1 MSTINWKE
9 LELLLSEMP
18 LLGSY
23 VQKITEHNVHSF
35 TIHFFSKEEK
45 AWMMYTE
52 ISSSHTRVNRTEKLR
67 KKSSTNQRFTQYLK
81 AHIVGRRV
89 VEVKQYPFDRAFVLK
104 LQNSD
109 DTINMIFRL
118 YSGPGANVIITRE
131 DSTILELLFRRPQ
144 RGEINGEKLVDEE
157 RTSEGKK
164 TWSVRPYTGDSFNQ
178 FIDREEDKESKD
190 EKREEYVI
198 ILKERE
204 NRELKALL
212 DKKERIKERID
223 STKGYEET
231 KHYADLLS
239 SNIYMVKKGMSSVT
253 LDDWEKGEKVTISL
267 DPQLSPTENKEK
279 LYSRYRKDKTSLSMA
294 EEEKEKTEKA
304 IKETKEKYS
313 YLFSPDTPLE
323 KLRKEVEG
331 KSENNEKVKEGRP
344 GVWVKSN
351 GWDIIIGR
359 NAKENDEILRSYTR
373 GSDLWMHTRDFSGGY
388 IIIKAQKD
396 RTVPL
401 PVLLDG
407 ASLAIHFSKARKNGK
422 ADLYYTQVKYL
433 RRVKG
438 GKTGLVLPTQEKNLN
453 ATEDEE
459 RVRRILGN
467 ENEIS

>member
-1 MSTINWKE
+1 
-9 LELLLSEMP
+9 
-18 LLGSY
+18 
-23 VQKITEHNVHSF
+23 
-35 TIHFFSKEEK
+35 
-45 AWMMYTE
+45 
-52 ISSSHTRVNRTEKLR
+52 
-67 KKSSTNQRFTQYLK
+67 
-81 AHIVGRRV
+81 
-89 VEVKQYPFDRAFVLK
+89 
-104 LQNSD
+104 
-109 DTINMIFRL
+109 
-118 YSGPGANVIITRE
+118 
-131 DSTILELLFRRPQ
+131 
-144 RGEINGEKLVDEE
+144 
-157 RTSEGKK
+157 
-164 TWSVRPYTGDSFNQ
+164 
-178 FIDREEDKESKD
+178 
-190 EKREEYVI
+190 
-198 ILKERE
+198 
-204 NRELKALL
+204 
-212 DKKERIKERID
+212 
-223 STKGYEET
+223 
-231 KHYADLLS
+231 
-239 SNIYMVKKGMSSVT
+239 MVKKGMSSVT

-294 EEEKEKTEKA
+294 EEEKEQTEKA
-304 IKETKEKYS
+304 IIEPKEKYS

>member
-81 AHIVGRRV
+81 AHIIGRRV

-144 RGEINGEKLVDEE
+144 RGERNGEKLVDEE

-190 EKREEYVI
+190 EKREEYVL

-304 IKETKEKYS
+304 IIETKEKYS

-323 KLRKEVEG
+323 KLRKEIEG

>member
-81 AHIVGRRV
+81 AHIIGRRV

-164 TWSVRPYTGDSFNQ
+164 TWSVRPYKGDSFNQ
-178 FIDREEDKESKD
+178 FIDREEDKESKN
-190 EKREEYVI
+190 EKRDEYVL

-304 IKETKEKYS
+304 IIETKEKYS

-433 RRVKG
+433 RRVKDWSC
-438 GKTGLVLPTQEKNLN
+438 PTY
-453 ATEDEE
+453 TREE
-459 RVRRILGN
+459 PECHRRRRESK
-467 ENEIS
+467 ENTWK

>member
-1 MSTINWKE
+1 MSGINWKE

-18 LLGSY
+18 LMGSY
-23 VQKITEHNVHSF
+23 VQKITEHSVHSF

-45 AWMMYTE
+45 AWMMYCE
-52 ISSSHTRVNRTEKLR
+52 ISTSHQRVNRTEKLR
-67 KKSSTNQRFTQYLK
+67 KKSSNNQRFTQYLK
-81 AHIVGRRV
+81 AHIIGRRV
-89 VEVKQYPFDRAFVLK
+89 VEVKQYPFDRAFLLK
-104 LQNSD
+104 LQNSE

-118 YSGPGANVIITRE
+118 YTGPGANVIITKE

-144 RGEINGEKLVDEE
+144 RGERNGEKLVEE
-157 RTSEGKK
+157 FRTDEGKR
-164 TWSVRPYTGDSFNQ
+164 TWSVRPFEGDSFNS
-178 FIDREEDKESKD
+178 FIDREEEKETKD
-190 EKREEYVI
+190 EKREELVL

-204 NRELKALL
+204 NRETKALK
-212 DKKERIKERID
+212 DKIERID
-223 STKGYEET
+223 ERISATKGFEET
-231 KHYADLLS
+231 KHFGDLLAA
-239 SNIYMVKKGMSSVT
+239 NIYLVKKGMTSVT
-253 LDDWEKGEKVTISL
+253 LSDWEKGEEVTISL

-294 EEEKEKTEKA
+294 IEEKEKTEKMLLD
-304 IKETKEKYS
+304 TKEKYT
-313 YLFSPDTPLE
+313 YLYLSDTPLE

-331 KSENNEKVKEGRP
+331 KSQENPKIKEGRP

-373 GSDLWMHTRDFSGGY
+373 GSDIWMHTRDFSGGY

-407 ASLAIHFSKARKNGK
+407 ASLAIHYSKARKNGK

-453 ATEDEE
+453 AVEDEE

>member
-81 AHIVGRRV
+81 AHIIGRRV

-178 FIDREEDKESKD
+178 FIDREEDKESKN
-190 EKREEYVI
+190 EKRDEYVL

-304 IKETKEKYS
+304 IIETKEKYS

>member
-1 MSTINWKE
+1 MSGINWKE

-18 LLGSY
+18 LEGSY
-23 VQKITEHNVHSF
+23 VQKITEHSVHAF
-35 TIHFFSKEEK
+35 TIHFFSREEK

-52 ISSSHTRVNRTEKLR
+52 ISTTHTRVNRTEKLR
-67 KKSSTNQRFTQYLK
+67 KKSANSQRFTQYLK
-81 AHIVGRRV
+81 AHIIGRRV
-89 VEVKQYPFDRAFVLK
+89 VEVRQYPFDRAFVLK
-104 LQNSD
+104 LQNSE

-131 DSTILELLFRRPQ
+131 DGTILELLFRRPQ
-144 RGEINGEKLVDEE
+144 RGERNGEKLIEEE
-157 RTSEGKK
+157 RTNEGKK
-164 TWSVRPYTGDSFNQ
+164 TWTIRPFTGDSFNA
-178 FIDREEDKESKD
+178 FIDREEEKETKD
-190 EKREEYVI
+190 EKREELSL

-204 NRELKALL
+204 NREIKALL
-212 DKKERIKERID
+212 DKIERLNERIEATR
-223 STKGYEET
+223 GFEET
-231 KHYADLLS
+231 KHFADLLS
-239 SNIYMVKKGMSSVT
+239 ANIYMVKKGMTSVT

-294 EEEKEKTEKA
+294 IEEKEKTEA
-304 IKETKEKYS
+304 LILDTKEKYS
-313 YLFSPDTPLE
+313 YLLSPEAPLE

-331 KSENNEKVKEGRP
+331 KSDDNQKVKEGRP

-373 GSDLWMHTRDFSGGY
+373 GSDVWMHTRDFSGGY

>member
-81 AHIVGRRV
+81 AHIIGRRV

-190 EKREEYVI
+190 EKRDEYVL

-304 IKETKEKYS
+304 IIETKEKYS

-422 ADLYYTQVKYL
+422 ADLYYTQIKYL

>member
-81 AHIVGRRV
+81 AHIIGRRV

-157 RTSEGKK
+157 RTSAGKK
-164 TWSVRPYTGDSFNQ
+164 TWSVRPYKGDSFNQ
-178 FIDREEDKESKD
+178 FIDREEDKESKN
-190 EKREEYVI
+190 EKRDEYVL

-304 IKETKEKYS
+304 IIETKEKYS

-438 GKTGLVLPTQEKNLN
+438 GTTGLVLPTQEKNLN